1 MKRILSFLLC
11 ATLLFSVVSVT
22 GSAAEEANPERDAV
36 VADII
41 SGITALKTPT
51 RDSREDLK
59 TVNKKINDFRK

>member
-41 SGITALKTPT
+41 SGITARQICWRLVPILT
-51 RDSREDLK
+51 
-59 TVNKKINDFRK
+59 